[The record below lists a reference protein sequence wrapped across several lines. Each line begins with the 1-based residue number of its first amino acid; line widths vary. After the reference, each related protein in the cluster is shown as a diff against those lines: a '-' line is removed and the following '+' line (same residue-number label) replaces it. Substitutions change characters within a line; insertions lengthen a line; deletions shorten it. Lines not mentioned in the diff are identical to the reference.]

1 MKKKI
6 ISTLLVGGLTLPAIG
21 IQYKCRSDTKEASRT
36 ERKNESNTNMDNNL
50 QTIISKE
57 SALLLDSVGVDHISE
72 EEPLLS
78 SPDNPTVSVSSEVK
92 GYFNPRNSKE
102 WAQYKVLRKL
112 ISNGNYKTAIRKMHG
127 YYGGSQK

>member
-21 IQYKCRSDTKEASRT
+21 IQYNCRSDAKEVSKT
-36 ERKNESNTNMDNNL
+36 EKKSESNTNMHNDL

-57 SALLLDSVGVDHISE
+57 NTLLLDGVGVDQIIE
-72 EEPLLS
+72 EDPPLS
-78 SPDNPTVSVSSEVK
+78 SSDNPSVSVSSEVK

-112 ISNGNYKTAIRKMHG
+112 ISNRNYETAIRKMRG